1 MIKALL
7 FDLNGTLINI
17 LTNEGDD
24 NVYRVTANFLSYRG
38 VYLAPEVLK
47 NLFFDLNRSQRK
59 ESLEEFPEFDVIRI
73 FEEIITNYARKPF
86 LPVEKKLLAEMASL
100 VFRAASRFRL
110 ELYPGVKEV
119 LDKLSEKYILGAV
132 SDGQTAWAYPE
143 LCAAGLEK
151 YFKTVIVSGDYG
163 FRKPDARMY
172 NLALCK
178 LGLKPEEAIFVGND
192 MFRDVYGAATAGM
205 KTVFFK
211 SDQGDHSFHGKEAD
225 YIIYN
230 FRELLKA
237 VEFFENAVSSSNL

>member
-24 NVYRVTANFLSYRG
+24 NVYRVTANFLSYRS

-47 NLFFDLNRSQRK
+47 NLFFDLNRSQRR

-73 FEEIITNYARKPF
+73 FEEIISNYAQKPF

-100 VFRAASRFRL
+100 VFRSASRHRL

-192 MFRDVYGAATAGM
+192 MFRDVYGAATVGL

-211 SDQGDHSFHGKEAD
+211 SDQGDHSSHGKEAD

-237 VEFFENAVSSSNL
+237 VEFLENAVS